1 MKIPILPA
9 VLLLVSSALPAAEPA
24 RAVPARNP
32 LLWADVPDVSAI
44 RVGETYYMSSTT
56 MHLSPGLPIM
66 KSTDLVNWNLVGY
79 AYQTLADTDALRL
92 EGGRNAYGAGSW
104 ASSLRHH
111 DGRYYVSTF
120 SATSRKTHI
129 FSTRDIEHGP
139 WTESAFS
146 PSLHDHSL
154 FFDDDG
160 RVYMVYGS
168 GEIRL
173 VELKPDLSGLLP
185 GGVNQ
190 VIIANAGAVA
200 PGTPGLPA
208 EGSQLFKVNG
218 RYYLFNIT
226 WPKGG
231 MRTQLVHRA
240 DTLTGPYEGRVAL
253 QDQGVAQGGLLET
266 ADGRWYAFLFKDHGA
281 VGRVPH
287 LVPVEWRDG
296 WPVLGTE
303 GRVPELLDL
312 PPRREPFGNLVTSDG
327 FAREAGAAPFPLAW
341 QWNHNPDDRFWSLSE
356 RPGYLRLTAGRIDAS
371 LTEARNVLTQRTFGP
386 VCSAHVA
393 LDVSGLKPGD
403 VAGLAAFQK
412 RYGFVGVKQGDG
424 VRSLVVV
431 TAEDGDP
438 AERAVLPLEASV
450 VHLRIDCD
458 FRDQRDVATFHVS
471 LDGERWEQL
480 GGPLQMTYTL
490 PHFMGYRFGLFHFAT
505 RETGGRAD
513 FDFYQLSPSRRD

>member
-1 MKIPILPA
+1 
-9 VLLLVSSALPAAEPA
+9 
-24 RAVPARNP
+24 
-32 LLWADVPDVSAI
+32 
-44 RVGETYYMSSTT
+44 
-56 MHLSPGLPIM
+56 
-66 KSTDLVNWNLVGY
+66 
-79 AYQTLADTDALRL
+79 
-92 EGGRNAYGAGSW
+92 
-104 ASSLRHH
+104 
-111 DGRYYVSTF
+111 
-120 SATSRKTHI
+120 
-129 FSTRDIEHGP
+129 
-139 WTESAFS
+139 
-146 PSLHDHSL
+146 
-154 FFDDDG
+154 
-160 RVYMVYGS
+160 
-168 GEIRL
+168 
-173 VELKPDLSGLLP
+173 
-185 GGVNQ
+185 
-190 VIIANAGAVA
+190 
-200 PGTPGLPA
+200 
-208 EGSQLFKVNG
+208 
-218 RYYLFNIT
+218 
-226 WPKGG
+226 
-231 MRTQLVHRA
+231 VHRA

-424 VRSLVVV
+424 VRSLVVM

-458 FRDQRDVATFHVS
+458 FRDPRDVATFHVS